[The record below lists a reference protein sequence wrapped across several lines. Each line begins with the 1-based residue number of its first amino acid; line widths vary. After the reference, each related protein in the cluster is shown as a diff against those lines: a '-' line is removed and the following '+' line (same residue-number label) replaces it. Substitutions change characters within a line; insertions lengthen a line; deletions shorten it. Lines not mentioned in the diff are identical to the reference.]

1 MEWKFLMVRYIYTW
15 DTILFDRNI
24 FSPDESLRIN
34 LSKCNIDWKSLNS
47 YFWFCTN
54 IEWLGLRP
62 EFTVPVQEMAKQ
74 ELSECLKKFYLCIR
88 KKDGS
93 FFKVS
98 SLKAIRAAVD
108 RFLKSVPNNNPWSIT
123 SDPQFKQA
131 NDALDA
137 FAKSIRREGKLKLAV
152 SLIKVR

>member
-98 SLKAIRAAVD
+98 SWKRSERRSTDSWKAFQTTTLGR
-108 RFLKSVPNNNPWSIT
+108 LLLTLSLNKQMMPWMLLPS
-123 SDPQFKQA
+123 Q
-131 NDALDA
+131 LDV
-137 FAKSIRREGKLKLAV
+137 KEN
-152 SLIKVR
+152 